1 MALFSFKSKTKVR
14 GEGCIS
20 DSLEVLAYL
29 DEIVKRK
36 LAVTISTATREISGQ
51 IFFLEEK
58 ENLMRTQAEGLAAFL
73 KGKKVQV
80 GFSLDRSWFTFSA
93 TVHVKEG
100 KAYLSIPDEIQHNE
114 RRKSPRTSF
123 SAREQVKITI
133 LEGLG
138 SGNGVFGN
146 AIDVSSGGI
155 CLNIDKAMVLSSQKE
170 IGPGPALYKQGCPL
184 MLIKINKI
192 PGCPPFECEGKVLRV
207 FKDGKWKIAVEFKKM
222 PTIHMSQIEKFIQ
235 SRSIPF
241 KLIRRKRSKDVAPE
255 TTSRDDS
262 LSIHTSEK
270 KPKPATEA
278 SSNQKKEP
286 DKPETPSLRPAGS
299 KPSETKPLLPDA
311 GKPVSE
317 VSRPEHHSESEPLPA
332 VKQNAVLPIE
342 RAPFQ
347 IPDSQRP
354 VIFTFG
360 RDLIPFLL
368 FLKKRTQWNSENQI
382 QNLIKKLN
390 TNRPRAI
397 FFSDT
402 SAGSGTLELIQ
413 KLTATGLLKG
423 VEIYWAHM
431 APLNPKTHVKLRM
444 AGIERTIKIPV
455 EDKKSLIE
463 RLQKPLSEKG

>member
-1 MALFSFKSKTKVR
+1 MALFSFKSKPKIR

-20 DSLEVLAYL
+20 DTLEVLAYL

-36 LAVTISTATREISGQ
+36 LAVTISTATRDISGQ

-58 ENLMRTQAEGLAAFL
+58 DNLMRVQAEGLATFL

-80 GFSLDRSWFTFSA
+80 GFSLDRSWFTFST
-93 TVHVKEG
+93 TVHVKDG
-100 KAYLSIPDEIQHNE
+100 KAYLGLPCEIRHNE

-146 AIDVSSGGI
+146 AIDVSRSGI

-170 IGPGPALYKQGCPL
+170 ISPGPALYKQGCPL

-207 FKDGKWKIAVEFKKM
+207 FKDGKWKIAVELKKM
-222 PTIHMSQIEKFIQ
+222 PSIHMSQIEKFIQ

-241 KLIRRKRSKDVAPE
+241 KLIRRKRSKDDTSA
-255 TTSRDDS
+255 TTSRDEP
-262 LSIHTSEK
+262 LSRHSPEK
-270 KPKPATEA
+270 KPGLAIETP
-278 SSNQKKEP
+278 SNQKTAP
-286 DKPETPSLRPAGS
+286 DKPETPSHRVSGS
-299 KPSETKPLLPDA
+299 QSPETEPLLPES
-311 GKPVSE
+311 GKTKSE
-317 VSRPEHHSESEPLPA
+317 VPPPEHHSESAPLA
-332 VKQNAVLPIE
+332 SVKKNAVLPIE
-342 RAPFQ
+342 RAPVQ
-347 IPDSQRP
+347 IPDSQKP

-368 FLKKRTQWNSENQI
+368 FLKKRTQWNAENQI

-390 TNRPRAI
+390 THRPRAI
-397 FFSDT
+397 FFSET

-431 APLNPKTHVKLRM
+431 TPLNSKTHVKLRM
-444 AGIERTIKIPV
+444 AGIERTLKIPV
-455 EDKKSLIE
+455 EDKKTLIE
-463 RLQKPLSEKG
+463 RLQQPLPEKG